1 MRYKE
6 EKKEKIKVTFLPE
19 GKKVTLISPISLKEA
34 INKANIDFRFPCG
47 GKGLCGKCK
56 VKVEGNVNSPTS
68 KEKEVISDFLNKG
81 YRLACQVILKGDAQV
96 EIPASSLI
104 SDLQIL
110 TEYSK
115 EKLKIDPSVKKL
127 YIHLPKPTLEDQI
140 SDVTRIKREF
150 EKKGFGRLK
159 VELDIAKKI
168 PYLLRKSDFKV
179 TLVVDDGELIALE
192 KNDTRGKN
200 FGVAFDIGTTTL
212 VGTLVDLDTG
222 EKVATKALLNPQIS
236 YGDDVISRISYI
248 QENPNRLAELQR
260 EVLEG
265 INKIISDLQKTTG
278 VKKENIYQATF
289 VGNTVMQHLLLGINP
304 LNLALYPYVPVI
316 QDPVVVQSFKIGVN
330 INPFGKVYIFPNI
343 AAFIGGDTVGVI
355 LATGLHQKNKKIR
368 LAVDI
373 GTNGEIVLS
382 YKGKLIAASTAAGP
396 AFEGARITQGMWA
409 QKGAI
414 EKVKLEEGKVIVQT
428 IGGGEPQGICGSG
441 LIDIVSEL
449 YREGIIDISGR
460 IKSPEEQPDVWKK
473 RVVRDENGSKFILV
487 EREKKPHL
495 FISQK
500 DIREFQLAKAAI
512 CTGIKMLLMF
522 SNIEREHIE
531 EVLIAGA
538 FGNYINIQNAFQI
551 GLFPTFPNA
560 EIKNVG
566 NAASMGAI
574 KALLSKTYRKE
585 AEKIPSQVQY
595 VELAAN
601 PHFQDILTE
610 SILLGEQGN

>member
-1 MRYKE
+1 
-6 EKKEKIKVTFLPE
+6 
-19 GKKVTLISPISLKEA
+19 
-34 INKANIDFRFPCG
+34 
-47 GKGLCGKCK
+47 
-56 VKVEGNVNSPTS
+56 
-68 KEKEVISDFLNKG
+68 
-81 YRLACQVILKGDAQV
+81 
-96 EIPASSLI
+96 
-104 SDLQIL
+104 
-110 TEYSK
+110 
-115 EKLKIDPSVKKL
+115 
-127 YIHLPKPTLEDQI
+127 
-140 SDVTRIKREF
+140 
-150 EKKGFGRLK
+150 
-159 VELDIAKKI
+159 
-168 PYLLRKSDFKV
+168 
-179 TLVVDDGELIALE
+179 
-192 KNDTRGKN
+192 
-200 FGVAFDIGTTTL
+200 
-212 VGTLVDLDTG
+212 
-222 EKVATKALLNPQIS
+222 
-236 YGDDVISRISYI
+236 
-248 QENPNRLAELQR
+248 
-260 EVLEG
+260 
-265 INKIISDLQKTTG
+265 
-278 VKKENIYQATF
+278 
-289 VGNTVMQHLLLGINP
+289 
-304 LNLALYPYVPVI
+304 
-316 QDPVVVQSFKIGVN
+316 
-330 INPFGKVYIFPNI
+330 
-343 AAFIGGDTVGVI
+343 
-355 LATGLHQKNKKIR
+355 
-368 LAVDI
+368 
-373 GTNGEIVLS
+373 LS